1 MSDDRLELQ
10 RLRDDFKI
18 TGNFNQRSERIG
30 RMNPPKMVEAVA
42 KSLYEQVLARC

>member
-1 MSDDRLELQ
+1 LKRLSSLP
-10 RLRDDFKI
+10 DDFKL

-30 RMNPPKMVEAVA
+30 RAVPPRLTEAVA